1 MNIVETNIPNITH
14 KNFDQSKTNLANS
27 IIENVYPLFSEVYTI
42 RTEEI
47 EDLKKENI
55 KKKEI
60 TATIRVNL
68 ENLTKDSDRQKKIAT
83 LLGRIEKL
91 INAGLIYDSSL
102 KNETTILLK
111 IINKLSDEK
120 IDHHLKETLQL
131 ISKRFSR

>member
-1 MNIVETNIPNITH
+1 MIIEETTIPNITR

-47 EDLKKENI
+47 DELKKENL
-55 KKKEI
+55 KKKEV
-60 TATIRVNL
+60 TSTMRTNL
-68 ENLTKDSDRQKKIAT
+68 ENLAKENVKQKKIST
-83 LLGRIEKL
+83 LLSRIEKL
-91 INAGLIYDSSL
+91 VNAGLIYDSSL

-111 IINKLSDEK
+111 VINKLSDEK
-120 IDHHLKETLQL
+120 LDHHLKETLQI

>member
-1 MNIVETNIPNITH
+1 MIVEETTIPNITR

-47 EDLKKENI
+47 DELKKENI
-55 KKKEI
+55 NKKELTTSVRI
-60 TATIRVNL
+60 NL
-68 ENLTKDSDRQKKIAT
+68 ENLAKENEKQKKISI
-83 LLGRIEKL
+83 LLSRIEKL
-91 INAGLIYDSSL
+91 VNAGLIYDAAL

-111 IINKLSDEK
+111 IINKLSDSQLE
-120 IDHHLKETLQL
+120 HHLKETMQI

>member
-1 MNIVETNIPNITH
+1 MIIEETAIPNITH

-47 EDLKKENI
+47 DALKKENI
-55 KKKEI
+55 KKKEV
-60 TATIRVNL
+60 TANMRTNL
-68 ENLTKDSDRQKKIAT
+68 ENLARENAKQKKIST
-83 LLGRIEKL
+83 LLSRIEKL
-91 INAGLIYDSSL
+91 VNAGLIYDSSL

-111 IINKLSDEK
+111 VITKLSDEK
-120 IDHHLKETLQL
+120 LDHHLKETLQI